1 MAELIQLVPFDETS
15 GTTAQDFSGNDYN
28 IEITDGTWVQ
38 GKINNAVHLT
48 ENSLAEIIGT
58 SVVDFSEDFTYTFW
72 FKSDIL
78 GTLPTS
84 TWFLYKFNGEENY
97 LYLNANTKGTNWT
110 YVCIIQE
117 ANKVSLFINGNLTA
131 SEEFPELW
139 GTPTGFCLLNDIE
152 TENSSDITLDNLEVY
167 SGVNLNSIKPRQFP
181 MTIQY
186 KINYVDFKDYSVSVR
201 KGDGFFDALKMK
213 EPFKVDWADEHGEVL
228 DLTEVRYE
236 PRTITLDCFIH
247 GTTKD
252 VFDEKVKGFLD
263 KFYGSGTKRLH
274 INTGSID
281 YVYEV
286 YLRDGSNV
294 KKKWRDADMIGEFTL
309 TLVEPQPIKRI
320 IHFIRADGN
329 TTASITLTC
338 PRPLT
343 IYWGDGSVT
352 DNVMGTSVTT
362 THTYSVNGSKF
373 IILAGVIEK
382 VSSLTT
388 NGTLMNGANSYY

>member
-15 GTTAQDFSGNDYN
+15 GTTAQDFSGNGN
-28 IEITDGTWVQ
+28 SLTIQEGEWVK
-38 GKINNAVHLT
+38 GKLNNCIYLSE
-48 ENSLAEIIGT
+48 ENSKAELLGEVLI
-58 SVVDFSEDFTYTFW
+58 DFNFDFTISFW
-72 FKSDIL
+72 IKCEGTISSSWIIL
-78 GTLPTS
+78 MFEDDNFIYVNINSNLSKWTYLCLIQENDS
-84 TWFLYKFNGEENY
+84 LIFYKNGEKKVIENY
-97 LYLNANTKGTNWT
+97 DL
-110 YVCIIQE
+110 
-117 ANKVSLFINGNLTA
+117 S
-131 SEEFPELW
+131 W
-139 GTPTGFCLLNDIE
+139 GKPIYFNILNDNE
-152 TENSSDITLDNLEVY
+152 VFTITYLDELSIY
-167 SGVNLNSIKPRQFP
+167 RGVNIDSIKPKQDS
-181 MTIQY
+181 MTIEY

-294 KKKWRDADMIGEFTL
+294 KKKWRDSDMIGEFTL

-343 IYWGDGSVT
+343 IYWGDGTIT
-352 DNVMGTSVTT
+352 DNVMGTSVTK
-362 THTYSVNGSKF
+362 THTYSANGSKF